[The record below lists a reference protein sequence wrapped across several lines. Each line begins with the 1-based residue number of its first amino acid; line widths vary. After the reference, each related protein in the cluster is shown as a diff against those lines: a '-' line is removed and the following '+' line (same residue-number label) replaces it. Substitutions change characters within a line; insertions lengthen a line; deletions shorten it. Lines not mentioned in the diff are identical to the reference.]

1 MHHTIWEY
9 IKTSC
14 IRICMPKM
22 YSQLSL
28 KTISKHD
35 DHYSEASSDVFF
47 FLNSTLHLH
56 WSRLA
61 RSNIRGANK
70 VHWADGYRKYSSEK
84 RKKRKRVISQRVTGS
99 ELKPDITSQVCR
111 GKAKANAC
119 LQNPGNRPVIYRCYS
134 GLNLCVSS
142 IKTNTVRYKDTL
154 TASHVIL
161 DKPWAWNLSSKIMQ
175 QQRNAI

>member
-1 MHHTIWEY
+1 
-9 IKTSC
+9 
-14 IRICMPKM
+14 MPKM

-70 VHWADGYRKYSSEK
+70 VHWAGGYRKYSSEK

-175 QQRNAI
+175 QQRNTI